1 MGIDDKLPGML
12 IDPSAQD
19 ATSKSAKDGD
29 KARWLAELEDES
41 FKVHD
46 DHIKAS
52 ADGQDDEQP
61 VLDEESA
68 RAAIDSA
75 TQADTMVP
83 VAEQA
88 LMSAIH
94 AQSEGALK
102 TPLSAVQALAAQ
114 QGNAAYGADQQM
126 IRGSAVFRC
135 APTVQSLQAAQSFD
149 VLMNKMRFTD
159 LNIRIT
165 QQGDELTLWVR
176 DFSQKYS
183 VEVFSWVKDLQ
194 SLLRSS
200 GKSLAKI
207 MVNGKQIQHP
217 NQLLGGQSW
226 Q

>member
-12 IDPSAQD
+12 IDPGAQD
-19 ATSKSAKDGD
+19 ATRKSAKEGD

-46 DHIKAS
+46 DLIKAS
-52 ADGQDDEQP
+52 SEGQDDEEP
-61 VLDEESA
+61 VLGEESA

-75 TQADTMVP
+75 TQQDPMVS

-88 LMSAIH
+88 LMIALQ

-102 TPLSAVQALAAQ
+102 TPLSAMQVLVAQ
-114 QGNAAYGADQQM
+114 QGNAYGTGQPM
-126 IRGSAVFRC
+126 IRGSAVFRG

-149 VLMNKMRFTD
+149 ALMNKMRFTD

-176 DFSQKYS
+176 DFTQKYS
-183 VEVFSWVKDLQ
+183 VEVFNWVKDLQ

-207 MVNGKQIQHP
+207 MVNGKQLQHP